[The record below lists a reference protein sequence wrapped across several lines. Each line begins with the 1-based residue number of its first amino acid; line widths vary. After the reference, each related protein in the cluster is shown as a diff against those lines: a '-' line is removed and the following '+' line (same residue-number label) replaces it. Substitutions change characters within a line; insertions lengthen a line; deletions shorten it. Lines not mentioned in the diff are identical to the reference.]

1 MISTQTVPL
10 NIVINCIKQ
19 RIYKLCLQ
27 QRRSYVDSVVEFNKS
42 KIARVG
48 QRQVYH
54 KQNSGH
60 KAKVVVRLEQHQR
73 KTRQAKHDIEQGY
86 GEQAE
91 AVVAPASERERQA
104 GEHHEQDR
112 AAQHE
117 DHAIGTDHR
126 HQVHSETVD
135 DHHVVGGHAV
145 DTGAV
150 GATAGNFE
158 VRLAQYAAADVQR
171 RLYDADRVQVADAH
185 EQRGRHDEMRNEIAV
200 AIQLAADDRKHRMA
214 VGKGARNR
222 TVEYVG
228 DVCEHV
234 EEHSEIV
241 SESVTLKTLVKFNI
255 TKLMH

>member
-1 MISTQTVPL
+1 MYDE
-10 NIVINCIKQ
+10 K
-19 RIYKLCLQ
+19 
-27 QRRSYVDSVVEFNKS
+27 
-42 KIARVG
+42 
-48 QRQVYH
+48 
-54 KQNSGH
+54 NSGR

-73 KTRQAKHDIEQGY
+73 KTRQAERDVEQGY

-91 AVVAPASERERQA
+91 AVVAPTSERERQA

-112 AAQHE
+112 AGQHK

-135 DHHVVGGHAV
+135 DDHVVGGHAV

-150 GATAGNFE
+150 GATAGNLE
-158 VRLAQYAAADVQR
+158 VRLAQYASADVQR
-171 RLYDADRVQVADAH
+171 RQDDADRVQVADAH

-214 VGKGARNR
+214 VGKGARDR

-228 DVCEHV
+228 DVREHV

-241 SESVTLKTLVKFNI
+241 SATVTVETLVKINI